1 MQHLE
6 RSNKAVAEEVEEEEE
21 KKKENNVEPRK
32 HSCWSFVSL
41 SVYWQYTLA
50 T

>member
-21 KKKENNVEPRK
+21 EKKKENNVEPRK
-32 HSCWSFVSL
+32 HSW
-41 SVYWQYTLA
+41 W
-50 T
+50 